1 MVRFALIYLIDLKDP
16 YLRLKRAIPV
26 SIGYEEDDIIAVYNE
41 ELGVYVCGRTIEEAL
56 EEFRKAIVSDYEV
69 YARSDPQTLTEGARE
84 LAERLRE
91 LIEETPPT
99 SFSANSGEI
108 FFWKEG
114 CGVDTVTFG

>member
-1 MVRFALIYLIDLKDP
+1 MVRFALVYLADLKDP

-26 SIGYEEDDIIAVYNE
+26 SISYEEDNIIAAYNE

-56 EEFRKAIVSDYEV
+56 GEFRRAIISDYEV
-69 YARSDPQTLTEGARE
+69 YARSDPQTLTRSAKE
-84 LAERLRE
+84 LAEKLRE

-99 SFSANSGEI
+99 SLSANSGKF

>member
-1 MVRFALIYLIDLKDP
+1 MVRFALVYLADLKDP

-26 SIGYEEDDIIAVYNE
+26 SISYEEDDIIAAYNE

-91 LIEETPPT
+91 LIEETPLT
-99 SFSANSGEI
+99 SLSANSGE
-108 FFWKEG
+108 FFLWKEG

>member
-1 MVRFALIYLIDLKDP
+1 MIRFALIYLTDLKDP
-16 YLRLKRAIPV
+16 YFRLKRAIPV
-26 SIGYEEDDIIAVYNE
+26 SIGYEEDGIIAAYNE

-56 EEFRKAIVSDYEV
+56 DEFRKAIVSDYEV
-69 YARSDPQTLTEGARE
+69 YARSAPQTLTEGARE

-99 SFSANSGEI
+99 SLSANSGE
-108 FFWKEG
+108 FFLRKEG

>member
-1 MVRFALIYLIDLKDP
+1 MVRFALVYLADLKDP

-26 SIGYEEDDIIAVYNE
+26 SISYEEDDIIAAYNE

-91 LIEETPPT
+91 LIEETPLT
-99 SFSANSGEI
+99 SLSANSGEF

-114 CGVDTVTFG
+114 RGVDTVTFG

>member
-26 SIGYEEDDIIAVYNE
+26 SIGYEEDDIIAAYNE

-56 EEFRKAIVSDYEV
+56 EEFRKAVVSDYEV

-91 LIEETPPT
+91 LIEEIPPT
-99 SFSANSGEI
+99 PLSANSGE
-108 FFWKEG
+108 FFSWKEG

>member
-1 MVRFALIYLIDLKDP
+1 MVRFALIYLVDLKDP

-26 SIGYEEDDIIAVYNE
+26 SIGYEEDDIIAAYNE

-69 YARSDPQTLTEGARE
+69 YARSDPQTLTEGAKK
-84 LAERLRE
+84 LAERLRG
-91 LIEETPPT
+91 LIEEIPPT
-99 SFSANSGEI
+99 SFSANSGK
-108 FFWKEG
+108 FSLWKEG